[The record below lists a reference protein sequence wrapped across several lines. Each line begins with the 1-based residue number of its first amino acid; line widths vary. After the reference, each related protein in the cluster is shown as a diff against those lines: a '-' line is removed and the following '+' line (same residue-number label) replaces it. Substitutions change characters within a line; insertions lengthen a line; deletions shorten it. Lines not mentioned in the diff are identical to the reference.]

1 MGENRQSLRNE
12 FSIAPNSHHFR
23 DSNRVIDRTE
33 KEHFK
38 IEQKK
43 QNNKEMWSNV
53 IVADLGQLFHHFL
66 LFPIRKIYWY
76 YV

>member
-12 FSIAPNSHHFR
+12 FSIAPTS
-23 DSNRVIDRTE
+23 VIRIMLS
-33 KEHFK
+33 
-38 IEQKK
+38 IEQKKSILRLKKKK

-66 LFPIRKIYWY
+66 LFPIRKMYWY